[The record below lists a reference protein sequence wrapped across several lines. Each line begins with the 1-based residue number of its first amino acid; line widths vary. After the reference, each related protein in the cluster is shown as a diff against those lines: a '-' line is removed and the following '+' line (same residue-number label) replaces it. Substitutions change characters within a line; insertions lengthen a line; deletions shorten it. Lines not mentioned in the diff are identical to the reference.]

1 MRRPVNKIERLL
13 VDTIRV
19 SDRMR
24 ALTGERVAALAAS
37 MGDIGLKTPI
47 FVRAIDDVPHLIA
60 GAHRLAAAQK
70 LGWEEIDAIVLD
82 GTDIE
87 AKLWEIDENLARA
100 ELTTD
105 EKAIHM
111 VRRKELWD
119 QKVAGSG
126 TSRPTTSKGG
136 RPKEFAADTAAA
148 TGISKRQVNRLVARG
163 KELLDPTPKPK
174 PAPLPER
181 SAKEDWLTKMFA
193 LWARSEPDWREDFL
207 AQIDTPVFDSTRAA

>member
-1 MRRPVNKIERLL
+1 MRRIANKVEHLL

-24 ALTGERVAALAAS
+24 ALTNERVAALAAS
-37 MGDIGLKTPI
+37 MGEIGLKTPI
-47 FVRAIDDVPHLIA
+47 SVRAIDDIPHLVA

-70 LGWEEIDAIVLD
+70 LGWEEIDAIILD

-100 ELTTD
+100 ELNDD
-105 EKAIHM
+105 EKRAHM
-111 VRRKELWD
+111 RRRKELWEEKQRLVAHHAPPVKLRD
-119 QKVAGSG
+119 GRGKGPQHQKG
-126 TSRPTTSKGG
+126 
-136 RPKEFAADTAAA
+136 FAADTAAA
-148 TGISKRQVNRLVARG
+148 TGLSKSQINRLLA
-163 KELLDPTPKPK
+163 DPKPK

-193 LWARSEPDWREDFL
+193 MWARAEPEWREDFL
-207 AQIDTPVFDSTRAA
+207 SQIDTPVFDSTRAA